1 MVMDKTVR
9 YASTSLA
16 GFFFA
21 FSQFSFCVQHKKRG
35 HKKRAEKKGNEKRLL
50 GKSPTRRKL

>member
-1 MVMDKTVR
+1 MDKTVR